1 MARLIIQWLNTVVT
15 DTMSTKKDEIIRTTG
30 ISKALF
36 IVSLVIVAAASGV
49 AGYFVPGLLKQS
61 SSVITINGAGSSFVF
76 PLMSAIG
83 ANYTSS
89 NPNVQINYQSV
100 GSGAGITD
108 FSTKI
113 VDFGATD
120 APLTGGPLGQRANIT
135 RDTGTALTI
144 PESIGAVAIA
154 YNVNG
159 ITTGL
164 KLNATVAAMIFQGN
178 ITKWND
184 PIIAG
189 LNPRVSFPSSNNNI
203 TVVHRS
209 DSSGTT
215 FIFSSW
221 LNSSNAHFPW
231 KLGVGKAV
239 KWGYGKATYLSLPQN
254 VGVAGGVQQ
263 NPNTIGYVEL
273 NYVLSSTPPMTY
285 ASILNGDHD
294 NYVLPSLTTS
304 TNAVNNSTASL
315 PTGDGDWSHISL
327 LNAYGGS
334 SYPIVSF
341 TYLLVFKE
349 LSVVSGMTQAKAQA
363 LVNYLWFVVHTGQ
376 DQGTKLSYVAL
387 PSSVV
392 TVDEATIRTIT
403 YNSVTL
409 HS

>member
-1 MARLIIQWLNTVVT
+1 
-15 DTMSTKKDEIIRTTG
+15 MSTSKDVVIRTTG
-30 ISKALF
+30 ISKSIF
-36 IVSLVIVAAASGV
+36 IISLIIVAAASGV

-76 PLMSAIG
+76 PLLSAID
-83 ANYTSS
+83 ANYTAS

-120 APLTGGPLGQRANIT
+120 APLSGGPIGQRANIT
-135 RDTGTALTI
+135 RDTGTPLTI

-159 ITTGL
+159 ISTGL

-178 ITKWND
+178 ITQWSD
-184 PIIAG
+184 PIIANMNLG
-189 LNPRVSFPSSNNNI
+189 VNLPSSTI
-203 TVVHRS
+203 TIVHRS

-221 LNSSNAHFPW
+221 LNSSNSHFPW
-231 KLGVGKAV
+231 KLGVSKTP
-239 KWGYGKATYLSLPQN
+239 KWQYGTKATYLSLPQN

-273 NYVLSSTPPMTY
+273 NYVLSTTPPMIY
-285 ASILNGDHD
+285 ATILSGDQ
-294 NYVLPSLTTS
+294 NSYVLPSLTTS
-304 TNAVNNSTASL
+304 TYAVNNSTASL
-315 PTGDGDWSHISL
+315 PTGDGDWSKVTL
-327 LNAYGGS
+327 LNAHGTS

-341 TYLLVFKE
+341 TYVLVFKE
-349 LSVVSGMTQAKAQA
+349 LSVVPGMTQAKAQA
-363 LVNYLWFVVHTGQ
+363 FVNYLWFVVHSGQ
-376 DQGTKLSYVAL
+376 YQATKLSFVAL
-387 PSSVV
+387 PFLVV
-392 TVDEATIRTIT
+392 TIDEATIKMIT
-403 YNSVTL
+403 YNSVSL

>member
-1 MARLIIQWLNTVVT
+1 
-15 DTMSTKKDEIIRTTG
+15 MSTSKDVVIRTTG
-30 ISKALF
+30 ISKSIF
-36 IVSLVIVAAASGV
+36 VISLIIIAAASGV

-76 PLMSAIG
+76 PLLSAID
-83 ANYTSS
+83 ANYTAG

-120 APLTGGPLGQRANIT
+120 APLSGGPIGQRANIT
-135 RDTGTALTI
+135 RDTGTPLTI

-159 ITTGL
+159 ISTTGL

-178 ITKWND
+178 ITQWSD
-184 PIIAG
+184 PIIA
-189 LNPRVSFPSSNNNI
+189 NTI

-221 LNSSNAHFPW
+221 LNSSNSHFPW
-231 KLGVGKAV
+231 KLGVSKTP
-239 KWGYGKATYLSLPQN
+239 KWQYGTKVTYLSLPQN

-273 NYVLSSTPPMTY
+273 NYVLSTIPPMTY
-285 ASILNGDHD
+285 ATVLNGDQ
-294 NYVLPSLTTS
+294 NGYVLPSLTTS
-304 TNAVNNSTASL
+304 TYAVNNSTASL
-315 PTGDGDWSHISL
+315 PTGDGDWSKVSL
-327 LNAYGGS
+327 LNAHGGS

-341 TYLLVFKE
+341 TYILVFKE
-349 LSVVSGMTQAKAQA
+349 LSVVPGMTQAKAQA
-363 LVNYLWFVVHTGQ
+363 FVNYLWFVVHSGQ
-376 DQGTKLSYVAL
+376 DQATKLSFVAL
-387 PSSVV
+387 PSPVR
-392 TVDEATIRTIT
+392 TIDEATIRMIT

-409 HS
+409 HG

>member
-1 MARLIIQWLNTVVT
+1 
-15 DTMSTKKDEIIRTTG
+15 MSTSKDVVIRTTG
-30 ISKALF
+30 ISKSIF
-36 IVSLVIVAAASGV
+36 IISLVIVAAASGV

-76 PLMSAIG
+76 PLLSAID
-83 ANYTSS
+83 ANYTAA

-100 GSGAGITD
+100 GSGTGITD

-120 APLTGGPLGQRANIT
+120 APLTGGTLGQRANIT
-135 RDTGTALTI
+135 RDTGTPLTI

-154 YNVNG
+154 FNVNG
-159 ITTGL
+159 ISNL
-164 KLNATVAAMIFQGN
+164 NLNATVAAMIFQGD

-184 PIIAG
+184 GNITG
-189 LNPRVSFPSSNNNI
+189 LNPGVNLPNSQI

-221 LNSSNAHFPW
+221 LNSSNANFPW
-231 KLGVGKAV
+231 KLGVSKSP
-239 KWGYGKATYLSLPQN
+239 KWQSGKATYLSLPQN

-273 NYVLSSTPPMTY
+273 NYVLSTTPPMAY
-285 ASILNGDHD
+285 ATVLNGDQSG
-294 NYVLPSLTTS
+294 YVKPSLATS
-304 TNAVNNSTASL
+304 TYAVNNSTASL
-315 PTGDGDWSHISL
+315 PSGDGDWSKVTL
-327 LNAYGGS
+327 LNAHGKS

-341 TYLLVFKE
+341 TYVLVFKE
-349 LSVVSGMTQAKAQA
+349 LSVVPGMTQAKAQA
-363 LVNYLWFVVHTGQ
+363 FVNYLWFVVHSGQ
-376 DQGTKLSYVAL
+376 DQATKLSFVAL
-387 PSSVV
+387 PFQVV
-392 TVDEATIRTIT
+392 TIDEAAIRMIT

>member
-1 MARLIIQWLNTVVT
+1 
-15 DTMSTKKDEIIRTTG
+15 MSTSKDVVIRTTG
-30 ISKALF
+30 ISKSIF
-36 IVSLVIVAAASGV
+36 IISLIIVAAASGV
-49 AGYFVPGLLKQS
+49 VGYFMPGLLKQS

-76 PLMSAIG
+76 PLMSAID
-83 ANYTSS
+83 ANYTAG

-120 APLTGGPLGQRANIT
+120 APLSGGPIGQRANIT
-135 RDTGTALTI
+135 RDTGTPLTI

-159 ITTGL
+159 ISTTGL

-178 ITKWND
+178 ITQWND
-184 PIIAG
+184 PIIANMNLG
-189 LNPRVSFPSSNNNI
+189 VNLPSSTI

-221 LNSSNAHFPW
+221 LNSSNSHFPW
-231 KLGVGKAV
+231 KLGVSKTP
-239 KWGYGKATYLSLPQN
+239 KWQYGTKATYLSLPQN

-273 NYVLSSTPPMTY
+273 NYVLSTTPPMTY
-285 ASILNGDHD
+285 ATVLNGDQ
-294 NYVLPSLTTS
+294 NGYVLPSLTTS
-304 TNAVNNSTASL
+304 TYAVNNSTASL
-315 PTGDGDWSHISL
+315 PTGDGDWSKVTL
-327 LNAYGGS
+327 LNAHGGS
-334 SYPIVSF
+334 SCPIVSF
-341 TYLLVFKE
+341 TYTLVFKE
-349 LSVVSGMTQAKAQA
+349 LSVVPGMTQAKAQA
-363 LVNYLWFVVHTGQ
+363 FVNYLWFVVHSGQ
-376 DQGTKLSYVAL
+376 DQATKLSFVAL
-387 PSSVV
+387 PSLVR
-392 TVDEATIRTIT
+392 TIDEATIRMIT

>member
-1 MARLIIQWLNTVVT
+1 MSISKDVV
-15 DTMSTKKDEIIRTTG
+15 IRTTG
-30 ISKALF
+30 ISKSVF
-36 IVSLVIVAAASGV
+36 IISLVIVAAASGV
-49 AGYFVPGLLKQS
+49 AGFFTPGLLKQS

-76 PLMSAIG
+76 PLLSAID
-83 ANYTSS
+83 ANYTAS

-108 FSTKI
+108 FSTKV

-120 APLTGGPLGQRANIT
+120 APLSGGLIGQRANIT
-135 RDTGTALTI
+135 RDTGAPLTI

-159 ITTGL
+159 MSTGL
-164 KLNATVAAMIFQGN
+164 KLNSTVAAMIFQGN
-178 ITKWND
+178 ITQWND
-184 PIIAG
+184 PIIANMNLG
-189 LNPRVSFPSSNNNI
+189 VNLPSSTI

-221 LNSSNAHFPW
+221 LNSSNSHFPW
-231 KLGVGKAV
+231 KLGVSKTP
-239 KWGYGKATYLSLPQN
+239 KWQYGTKTTYLSLPQN

-273 NYVLSSTPPMTY
+273 NYVLSTTPPMTY
-285 ASILNGDHD
+285 ATVLNGDQN

-304 TNAVNNSTASL
+304 TYAVNNSTATL
-315 PTGDGDWSHISL
+315 PTGDGDWSKVAL
-327 LNAYGGS
+327 LNAHGGS
-334 SYPIVSF
+334 SYPIVSL
-341 TYLLVFKE
+341 TYVLVFKE
-349 LSVVSGMTQAKAQA
+349 LSVVPGMTQAKAQA
-363 LVNYLWFVVHTGQ
+363 FVNYLWFVIHGGQ
-376 DQGTKLSYVAL
+376 DQATKLSFVAL
-387 PSSVV
+387 PFKVV
-392 TVDEATIRTIT
+392 TIDEATIRMIT

>member
-1 MARLIIQWLNTVVT
+1 
-15 DTMSTKKDEIIRTTG
+15 MSTSKDVVIRTTG
-30 ISKALF
+30 ISRSIF
-36 IVSLVIVAAASGV
+36 IISLIVVGAAGGT
-49 AGYFVPGLLKQS
+49 AGYFIPGLLKQS

-76 PLMSAIG
+76 PLMSAIN
-83 ANYTSS
+83 ANYTAA

-120 APLTGGPLGQRANIT
+120 APLSGGPLGQRANIT
-135 RDTGTALTI
+135 RDTGVPLTI

-154 YNVNG
+154 YNVKG
-159 ITTGL
+159 VSTGL
-164 KLNATVAAMIFQGN
+164 RLNATIAAMIFQGN
-178 ITKWND
+178 ITQWDDAN
-184 PIIAG
+184 IRAM
-189 LNPRVSFPSSNNNI
+189 NPGVTFPSSTI

-209 DSSGTT
+209 DSSGTS

-221 LNSSNAHFPW
+221 LNYSNPLTYPW
-231 KLGVGKAV
+231 KLKVSKTPN
-239 KWGYGKATYLSLPQN
+239 WGGSTQAHYLSLPQN

-273 NYVLSSTPPMTY
+273 NYVLSTTPPMSY
-285 ASILNGDHD
+285 ATVLNGDG
-294 NYVLPSLTTS
+294 NAFVSPTLKTS

-315 PTGDGDWSHISL
+315 PTGDGDWSKVSL
-327 LNAYGGS
+327 LNAHGGS

-341 TYLLVFKE
+341 TYVLVFKE
-349 LSVVSGMTQAKAQA
+349 LSVVPGMTQAKAQA
-363 LVNYLWFVVHTGQ
+363 FVNYLWFLVHSGQ
-376 DQGTKLSYVAL
+376 DQATKLSFVAL

-392 TVDEATIRTIT
+392 TVDEATIRLIT
-403 YNSVTL
+403 YNSATL

>member
-1 MARLIIQWLNTVVT
+1 
-15 DTMSTKKDEIIRTTG
+15 MSTGRDVVIRSTG
-30 ISKALF
+30 ISKSIF
-36 IVSLVIVAAASGV
+36 MISLVIVAALSGV

-76 PLMSAIG
+76 PLLSAID
-83 ANYTSS
+83 ANYTSLNS
-89 NPNVQINYQSV
+89 GVQINYQSV

-120 APLTGGPLGQRANIT
+120 APLSGGLSGQRANIT
-135 RDTGTALTI
+135 RDTGTPLAI

-159 ITTGL
+159 ISTGL

-178 ITKWND
+178 ITQWND
-184 PIIAG
+184 PIIANMNLG
-189 LNPRVSFPSSNNNI
+189 VALPSSTI

-215 FIFSSW
+215 FIFSGW
-221 LNSSNAHFPW
+221 LNSSNANFPW
-231 KLGVGKAV
+231 KLGVSKTP
-239 KWGYGKATYLSLPQN
+239 KWQYGTKATYLSLPQN

-273 NYVLSSTPPMTY
+273 NYVLSTTPPMTY
-285 ASILNGDHD
+285 ATVLNGDQ
-294 NYVLPSLTTS
+294 NSYVLPSLTTS
-304 TNAVNNSTASL
+304 TYAVNNSTASL
-315 PTGDGDWSHISL
+315 PTGDGDWSKVTL
-327 LNAYGGS
+327 LNAHGGS

-341 TYLLVFKE
+341 TYILVFKE
-349 LSVVSGMTQAKAQA
+349 LSVVPGMTQAKAQA
-363 LVNYLWFVVHTGQ
+363 LVNYLWYVVHNGQ
-376 DQGTKLSYVAL
+376 DQATKLSFVAL
-387 PSSVV
+387 PVPV
-392 TVDEATIRTIT
+392 RTIDETTIRMIT
-403 YNSVTL
+403 YNSVAL

>member
-1 MARLIIQWLNTVVT
+1 MSAGNDVV
-15 DTMSTKKDEIIRTTG
+15 IRSTG
-30 ISKALF
+30 ISKPIF
-36 IVSLVIVAAASGV
+36 IISLVVVAAISGV
-49 AGYFVPGLLKQS
+49 AGYLVPALLKHS

-76 PLMSAIG
+76 PLLSAID
-83 ANYTSS
+83 ANYTASDPS
-89 NPNVQINYQSV
+89 VQINYQSV

-120 APLTGGPLGQRANIT
+120 APLTGGQSGQRANIT
-135 RDTGTALTI
+135 RDTGTPLTI

-159 ITTGL
+159 ISTGL
-164 KLNATVAAMIFQGN
+164 KLNSTVAAMIFQGN

-184 PIIAG
+184 SRIANLNSG
-189 LNPRVSFPSSNNNI
+189 LTLPSATI

-215 FIFSSW
+215 FIFSNW
-221 LNSSNAHFPW
+221 LNSSNTNFPW
-231 KLGVGKAV
+231 KLGVSKTP
-239 KWGYGKATYLSLPQN
+239 KWQYGTTATYLSLPQN

-263 NPNTIGYVEL
+263 NPDTIGYVEL
-273 NYVLSSTPPMTY
+273 NYVLSTSPPMTY
-285 ASILNGDHD
+285 AAILNGDQ
-294 NYVLPSLTTS
+294 NSYVLPSLASS
-304 TNAVNNSTASL
+304 TYAVNNSTASL
-315 PTGDGDWSHISL
+315 PAGDGDWSKTTL
-327 LNAYGGS
+327 LDAHGIA

-349 LSVVSGMTQAKAQA
+349 LSVVPGMTQAKAQA
-363 LVNYLWFVVHTGQ
+363 FVNYLWFVVHSGQ
-376 DQGTKLSYVAL
+376 DQATKLSFVAL
-387 PSSVV
+387 PFQVV
-392 TVDEATIRTIT
+392 TIDEAAIRMIT

>member
-1 MARLIIQWLNTVVT
+1 
-15 DTMSTKKDEIIRTTG
+15 MSTSKDVVIRTTG
-30 ISKALF
+30 ISKSIF
-36 IVSLVIVAAASGV
+36 IISLVIVAAASGV
-49 AGYFVPGLLKQS
+49 SGYFVPGLLRQS

-76 PLMSAIG
+76 PLLSSID
-83 ANYTSS
+83 ANYTAS

-120 APLTGGPLGQRANIT
+120 APLSGGPIGQRANIT
-135 RDTGTALTI
+135 RDTGTPLTI

-154 YNVNG
+154 YNMNG
-159 ITTGL
+159 ISTGL
-164 KLNATVAAMIFQGN
+164 RLNATVVAMIFQGN
-178 ITKWND
+178 ITQWSD
-184 PIIAG
+184 PIIANMNLG
-189 LNPRVSFPSSNNNI
+189 VNLPSSTI

-221 LNSSNAHFPW
+221 LNSSNSHFPW
-231 KLGVGKAV
+231 KLGVSKTP
-239 KWGYGKATYLSLPQN
+239 KWQYGTKATYLSLPQN

-273 NYVLSSTPPMTY
+273 NYVLSTTPPMTY
-285 ASILNGDHD
+285 ATVLNGDQ
-294 NYVLPSLTTS
+294 NGYVLPSLTTS
-304 TNAVNNSTASL
+304 TYAVNNSTASL
-315 PTGDGDWSHISL
+315 PTGDGDWSKVTL
-327 LNAYGGS
+327 LNANGGS

-341 TYLLVFKE
+341 TYILVFKE
-349 LSVVSGMTQAKAQA
+349 LSVVPGMTQAKAQA
-363 LVNYLWFVVHTGQ
+363 FVNYLWYVVHNGQ
-376 DQGTKLSYVAL
+376 DQATKLSFVAL
-387 PSSVV
+387 PYPVR
-392 TVDEATIRTIT
+392 TIDEATIKMIT

>member
-1 MARLIIQWLNTVVT
+1 MSASKDVV
-15 DTMSTKKDEIIRTTG
+15 IRTTG
-30 ISKALF
+30 ISKSIF
-36 IVSLVIVAAASGV
+36 IISLVIVAAVSGV
-49 AGYFVPGLLKQS
+49 AGFFVPGLLKQS

-76 PLMSAIG
+76 PLLSAID
-83 ANYTSS
+83 ANYSAG

-120 APLTGGPLGQRANIT
+120 APLSGGPTGQRANIT
-135 RDTGTALTI
+135 RDTGTPLTI
-144 PESIGAVAIA
+144 PESIGAVAVA

-159 ITTGL
+159 ISTGL

-178 ITKWND
+178 ITQWND
-184 PIIAG
+184 PRIANMNLG
-189 LNPRVSFPSSNNNI
+189 ANLPSSTI

-221 LNSSNAHFPW
+221 LNSSNSHFPW
-231 KLGVGKAV
+231 KLGVSKTP
-239 KWGYGKATYLSLPQN
+239 KWQYGTQATYLSLPQN

-273 NYVLSSTPPMTY
+273 NYVLSTAPPMTY
-285 ASILNGDHD
+285 ATVLNGDQ
-294 NYVLPSLTTS
+294 NGYVLPSLTTS

-315 PTGDGDWSHISL
+315 PTGDGDWSKVTL
-327 LNAYGGS
+327 LNAHGGS

-341 TYLLVFKE
+341 TYILVFKE
-349 LSVVSGMTQAKAQA
+349 LSVVPGMTQAKAQA
-363 LVNYLWFVVHTGQ
+363 LVNYLWYVVHNGQ
-376 DQGTKLSYVAL
+376 DQATKLSFVAL
-387 PSSVV
+387 PVPV
-392 TVDEATIRTIT
+392 RTIDETTIRMIT
-403 YNSVTL
+403 YNSVAL